1 MRPRWLI
8 LRRVPMAG
16 PLNGIRVLDLSRHVA
31 GPYASKLLADYGARV
46 IKAEPRGGDPTRQFG
61 PFPNQRPNLE
71 ASGLFLFLNTNKQSI
86 VVDPHTDDGAA
97 TVRRLARQVDVVIED
112 LAPGEAAEAGW
123 GWEVLHAINP
133 RLVLC
138 SITPFGQTGPYRDYR
153 GSELTLQA
161 IGGPLHATGAADREP
176 LKLAGHYAQ
185 YHAGATAALAILLA
199 LRRTPRNRRAG
210 DWIDLSIYRCQ
221 AGCRDRRTIH
231 LTAAAYS
238 GVSPRRAQP
247 GTRPIGFGI
256 YPCADGY
263 VNLMGAGNRLPSL
276 LRWIGRADLLDDPD
290 YLAGP
295 RPGSGFGARVDSA
308 IETFLSGIGKVEATA
323 QAQDAGL
330 LAGAVMTVSDVLDD
344 PQLSARDWWR
354 PIAHWHGDELPYP
367 GLPFRLSASPPDPPK
382 RAPRLGEHSRTV
394 FDFAPPDPAEA
405 APPPVRPDA
414 DDPLPLPLEG
424 IRVAAITVVWA
435 GPHVAQLLAEWGADV
450 IQVEPVNRIQPYTR
464 GAENAPTPEALQRGA
479 ARGVQPQYPDADPGS
494 DPWNRFAS
502 FNSHARNK
510 RSMTCDIMSPE
521 GREAFLNLIRH
532 CDVLVENNVPQTI
545 AKANITWEQL
555 REVNPRLIML
565 RMPAFGLEGP
575 YSSYRAFGLHVEAM
589 VGHTHLRGY
598 PDRGP
603 DGIGETLASDGISGV
618 QGAVAVLMALRHRDL
633 TGEGQ
638 QIEMP
643 LTEGFIP
650 TLAEFIFDYTMNRQ
664 NPLPQANTHRWHV
677 PHGVYPCEGDDQWIA
692 IDVGSDAEFV
702 ALCTA
707 LAAGPGEASIQSE
720 IAHAPLE
727 TRFAHAD
734 GRRDHREELDRLIAV
749 ETRAWNK
756 QDLFHALQRA
766 GVCAAPLNDPLE
778 AMADP
783 HLDAVGFFEQQAIAG
798 VGAHKYPGLT
808 ILMRRTS
815 NQLRTPPPKLGE
827 HNREI
832 YLNLLGYSEAE
843 LAEFESR
850 GLVGDTYPDELLP
863 KHLRANSA

>member
-1 MRPRWLI
+1 
-8 LRRVPMAG
+8 MAG
-16 PLNGIRVLDLSRHVA
+16 PLEDLVVLDLTSVVA

-46 IKAEPRGGDPTRQFG
+46 IKAEPRGGDPARRFG
-61 PFPNQRPNLE
+61 PFPKRRMDPE

-112 LAPGEAAEAGW
+112 LPPGEASEAGW
-123 GWEVLHAINP
+123 GWDVLRAINP

-153 GSELTLQA
+153 GSELTMQA

-199 LRRTPRNRRAG
+199 LRRTSRDRRAG
-210 DWIDLSIYRCQ
+210 EWIDLSIYRCQ
-221 AGCRDRRTIH
+221 AGCRDRRTIQ

-238 GVSPRRAQP
+238 GVSPKRAQP
-247 GTRPIGFGI
+247 GSRPVGFGI
-256 YPCADGY
+256 YPCADGAI
-263 VNLMGAGNRLPSL
+263 NLMGAGNRLPRML
-276 LRWIGRADLLDDPD
+276 QWVGREDLLEDPD
-290 YLAGP
+290 YLSGP
-295 RPGSGFGARVDSA
+295 RPGSGFGKRVDA
-308 IETFLSGIGKVEATA
+308 AVEDFLAKLGKVEAVA

-330 LAGAVMTVSDVLDD
+330 LAGALMTVADVLDD
-344 PQLSARDWWR
+344 PQLAARDWWQ

-367 GLPFRLSASPPDPPK
+367 GPPFRFSASPPDPPR
-382 RAPRLGEHSRTV
+382 RAPRLGEHSRIV

-405 APPPVRPDA
+405 TLPRTPPDA
-414 DDPLPLPLEG
+414 DDPLRLPLEG
-424 IRVAAITVVWA
+424 LRVAAITVVWA

-464 GAENAPTPEALQRGA
+464 GAENVPQPDAIERGA
-479 ARGVQPQYPDADPGS
+479 ARGVQPQYPDSDPGP

-521 GREAFLNLIRH
+521 GRNAFLELIRH
-532 CDVLVENNVPQTI
+532 CDVLIENNVPQTI
-545 AKANITWEQL
+545 AKARITWEEL
-555 REVNPRLIML
+555 RAVNPRLIML

-575 YSSYRAFGLHVEAM
+575 YSRYRAFGLHVEAM

-603 DGIGETLASDGISGV
+603 EAIGETLASDGISGV

-650 TLAEFIFDYTMNRQ
+650 TLAEYLFDYTMNGD
-664 NPLPQANTHRWHV
+664 NPPPQANSHRWNA
-677 PHGVYPCEGDDQWIA
+677 PHGVYPCAGDDQWIA
-692 IDVGSDAEFV
+692 IDVASDAEFV

-720 IAHAPLE
+720 IAHAPLD
-727 TRFAHAD
+727 TRFAHD
-734 GRRDHREELDRLIAV
+734 EGRRNHSAELDRLITT
-749 ETRAWNK
+749 ETVAWNK
-756 QDLFHALQRA
+756 HDLFHALQQA

-783 HLDAVGFFEQQAIAG
+783 HLNAVRFFEEQAIEG
-798 VGAHKYPGLT
+798 VGTHLYPGLT
-808 ILMRRTS
+808 IQMRRTP

-832 YLNLLGYSEAE
+832 YLDLLGYSPAQLAE
-843 LAEFESR
+843 LESK
-850 GLVGDTYPDELLP
+850 GLVGDRYPDDLLP
-863 KHLRANSA
+863 KHLRGLADESANQ